1 MSLKLKK
8 GLTISIEESDE
19 EDENE
24 ELQEEIIVFNEV
36 QNLKLNSIPLTNKEI
51 IEDINERNNLFSK
64 NNSYLNDLLCYME
77 VENFKND
84 ISYKYIT
91 ENRDINS
98 ISKSIFISN
107 ENIKFENTFRNRNF
121 ENEFKLIKLITDSSN
136 HKLQQ
141 IDIEK
146 SLKRNNNRYSDIL
159 PYEFNV
165 VPFQNS
171 KNFEKN
177 NQKDWYINAS
187 YINGPFVNDE
197 KCFTKCY
204 LTMT

>member
-77 VENFKND
+77 GENFKND

-136 HKLQQ
+136 HKL
-141 IDIEK
+141 
-146 SLKRNNNRYSDIL
+146 
-159 PYEFNV
+159 
-165 VPFQNS
+165 
-171 KNFEKN
+171 
-177 NQKDWYINAS
+177 
-187 YINGPFVNDE
+187 
-197 KCFTKCY
+197 
-204 LTMT
+204 

>member
-77 VENFKND
+77 GENFKND

-136 HKLQQ
+136 HKLQ
-141 IDIEK
+141 
-146 SLKRNNNRYSDIL
+146 
-159 PYEFNV
+159 
-165 VPFQNS
+165 
-171 KNFEKN
+171 
-177 NQKDWYINAS
+177 
-187 YINGPFVNDE
+187 
-197 KCFTKCY
+197 
-204 LTMT
+204 